1 MKALK
6 NILEKIGSFLRWIM
20 GKIIRFL
27 QVYQN
32 VFIGALII
40 VFSVVMLF
48 ASTSIRVDK
57 FASSP
62 VDKASFLPR
71 LVFGILIV
79 IGIIMIIQ
87 GIQDIKNN
95 RKKALEGEALDKAS
109 KEVLRSL
116 GALGM
121 LFLYILCFKPL
132 GFIISSIIFMIAMMI
147 YMTKKEDWKPI
158 VFIIISVAM
167 TLIVYFCFKKFLYIY
182 LPAGI
187 LKGVL

>member
-6 NILEKIGSFLRWIM
+6 NFLEKVGSCLRLVM

-27 QVYQN
+27 QIYQN

-79 IGIIMIIQ
+79 IGIVMIIQ
-87 GIQDIKNN
+87 GIQDIKKN
-95 RKKALEGEALDKAS
+95 REKALEGAALDKAS
-109 KEVLRSL
+109 GEVLRSL

-121 LFLYILCFKPL
+121 LFLYILCFKPV
-132 GFIISSIIFMIAMMI
+132 GFIVSSILFLIAMMY
-147 YMTKKEDWKPI
+147 YMTKKEDRKPLI
-158 VFIIISVAM
+158 FIITSVAM